1 MAQQGSSQGPWQ
13 LKGQVLTTGQ
23 LGNSQI
29 FFSFIYVVDLY
40 KKPGQGFPDGS
51 AGKESACNAGGTGDV
66 NLIPG

>member
-1 MAQQGSSQGPWQ
+1 MAQQGSNQGPWQ

-23 LGNSQI
+23 PGNSQI
-29 FFSFIYVVDLY
+29 FFPFTYVIDLC
-40 KKPGQGFPDGS
+40 KKPDQGFPDGS

>member
-29 FFSFIYVVDLY
+29 FFSFIYVVDLC